1 MTPPPP
7 KPAPKRGMPRS
18 LLYAL
23 IPGGFLLIV
32 LILVFT
38 GFFAQEVTEEPGGV
52 MDQPPATSQPAPDAP
67 ASDTTAPDTAP
78 PAPAQ

>member
-7 KPAPKRGMPRS
+7 KPDPKRGMPRS

-38 GFFAQEVTEEPGGV
+38 GFFAQEVTDEPGGV
-52 MDQPPATSQPAPDAP
+52 MDQPPTSTQPAPDVTDP
-67 ASDTTAPDTAP
+67 DPTA